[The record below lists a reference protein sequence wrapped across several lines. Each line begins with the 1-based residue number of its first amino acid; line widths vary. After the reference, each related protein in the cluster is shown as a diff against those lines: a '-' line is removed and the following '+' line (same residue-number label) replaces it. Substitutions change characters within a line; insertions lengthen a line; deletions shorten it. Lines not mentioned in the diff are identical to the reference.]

1 MKRRNVKIF
10 LTALSLAMTT
20 GAMAQDF
27 GFGGQQVSQE
37 NMHYSEKFLDINYAD
52 DGQAFH
58 TMDVYLPEGKMP
70 EGGWPVVLHIYG
82 SAWFNN
88 NGKGA
93 ADLGTICAAYLKAG
107 YAVVCPNHRASTE
120 ARWPAQC
127 HDIKA
132 AIRYVRGN
140 AERLHI
146 SPKFVAV
153 SGFSSG
159 GHLASFM
166 GATTGTKD
174 AKIGDLIVD
183 IEGDL
188 GSYKNA
194 LSTVDA
200 VVDWSG
206 PIDLRR
212 MDCAGPREMQ
222 MVPEEVLLGAPLE
235 GHDDLYSTLS
245 PITFLDK
252 KDAPTVIFHG
262 KKDNVVPFCQGHEF
276 YNALLD
282 HGVQVRFYQEE
293 EGGHGFNMY
302 TEENLKHAVE
312 FLDKVRK
319 EKKENDMSRQN
330 PIVQTWFTTDPA
342 PMVSGDRMYV
352 YTGHDEDHADFF
364 WMQEWRCYSTND
376 MVNWTDHGS
385 PAALETFSW
394 ADDRAWAPQCIE
406 RNGKFYL
413 YIPAHCKNSGTMA
426 IGVCVSDS
434 PTGPFVDPI
443 GKPLADGSWDYIDPT
458 VMIDDDGQAWLY
470 WGNPKLYYA
479 KLNEDMISFVD
490 GVHQMDM
497 STLPGYTEGP
507 WIMKRQVPVMK
518 KGKATKKM
526 RGQYYL
532 MYACGGIPER
542 ISYAVGNSPVGP
554 WEYKGDIMPL
564 TDTGSFTNHAG
575 LMDFRGHS
583 YFFYHTGK
591 LPGGGGF
598 GRSVAVE
605 EFKYNEDGT
614 LPTIPMT
621 EEGVK
626 AIATFNPFTRVP
638 AATMAQSKGL
648 KTQTL
653 NGEVYISD
661 IHNTDWM
668 MLRNVDFSS
677 SARPQGGCTFKVS
690 ASSALRGGTIELRAD
705 SRDGDVI
712 ASIDIPATGGW
723 EQFREFSTKEVKLP
737 EGAHDIFFVF
747 KGRKGPELFTMKWWE
762 LK

>member
-1 MKRRNVKIF
+1 MLVLFCTNSV
-10 LTALSLAMTT
+10 SH
-20 GAMAQDF
+20 AQMN
-27 GFGGQQVSQE
+27 FGGVQASKD
-37 NMHYSEKFLDINYAD
+37 NMRYSEKFSDINYAD

-58 TMDVYLPEGKMP
+58 TLDIYLPEKTKDKY
-70 EGGWPVVLHIYG
+70 PVVMHIYG
-82 SAWFNN
+82 SAWFSN
-88 NGKGA
+88 NGKNA
-93 ADLGTICAAYLKAG
+93 ADLGTICAALLKAG
-107 YAVVCPNHRASTE
+107 YAVVTPNHRASTE
-120 ARWPAQC
+120 AKWPAQC

-132 AIRYVRGN
+132 AIRFIRGN
-140 AERLHI
+140 AERFHLD
-146 SPKFVAV
+146 PKFIAV

-166 GATTGTKD
+166 GATTGTKTS
-174 AKIGDLIVD
+174 KVGSIELD
-183 IEGDL
+183 IEGSL
-188 GSYKNA
+188 GSYKNVS
-194 LSTVDA
+194 STVDA

-206 PIDLRR
+206 PIDLRK
-212 MDCAGPREMQ
+212 MDCAGKRDMQ
-222 MVPEEVLLGAPLE
+222 MSPEEVLLGAPME
-235 GHDDLYSTLS
+235 GNDDLYRTLS

-262 KKDNVVPFCQGHEF
+262 KQDNVVPFCQGHEF
-276 YNALLD
+276 YNSLLD
-282 HGVQVRFYQEE
+282 NGVKVRFYQEE
-293 EGGHGFNMY
+293 EGGHGFKMY
-302 TEENLKHAVE
+302 TEQNLKHMVD
-312 FLDKVRK
+312 FLEEVRK
-319 EKKENDMSRQN
+319 YKKDNDVSRQN

-342 PMVSGDRMYV
+342 PMVHGDRMYV
-352 YTGHDEDHADFF
+352 YTGHDEDNADFF
-364 WMQEWRCYSTND
+364 WMQEWRVYSTAD
-376 MVNWTDHGS
+376 MVNWQDHGS
-385 PAALETFSW
+385 PLALESFSW

-413 YIPAHCKNSGTMA
+413 YIPAHCKTSGTMA
-426 IGVCVSDS
+426 IGVAVSDS

-458 VMIDDDGQAWLY
+458 VFIDDDGQAWLY

-507 WIMKRQVPVMK
+507 WIQKRQVMVPKNKNSK
-518 KGKATKKM
+518 KNKKM
-526 RGQYYL
+526 VPGKKYYM

-542 ISYAVGNSPVGP
+542 ISYAMGDSPVGP

-614 LPTIPMT
+614 IPTIPMT

-626 AIATFNPFTRVP
+626 SLQTFCPYQRVQ
-638 AATMAQSKGL
+638 AETMAQSHGL
-648 KTQTL
+648 KTQQWGTANVYL
-653 NGEVYISD
+653 SDTHNG
-661 IHNTDWM
+661 DWL
-668 MLRNVDFSS
+668 MLRNVDFTPAQQDVAVTRVPTLS
-677 SARPQGGCTFKVS
+677 VS
-690 ASSALRGGTIELRAD
+690 AASALRGGTLELRLD
-705 SRDGDVI
+705 SREGELV
-712 ASIDIPATGGW
+712 ASVNIPHTGGW
-723 EQFREFSTKEVKLP
+723 EKFETFTTDIKNLP
-737 EGAHDIFFVF
+737 TGVHNLFLVF
-747 KGRKGPELFTMKWWE
+747 KGRKGPELFSLDWWE
-762 LK
+762 IR

>member
-1 MKRRNVKIF
+1 MKKTLSKLVF
-10 LTALSLAMTT
+10 MALMGVSTPV
-20 GAMAQDF
+20 MAQDF
-27 GFGGQQVSQE
+27 GFGGQQLSAE
-37 NMHYSEKFLDINYAD
+37 NMHYSEKFADINYAD
-52 DGQAFH
+52 DGQAYH
-58 TMDVYLPEGKMP
+58 TLDIYLPAKKQDKY
-70 EGGWPVVLHIYG
+70 PVVMHIYG

-88 NGKGA
+88 NGKGQ
-93 ADLGTICAAYLKAG
+93 ADLGTICAALLKAG

-132 AIRYVRGN
+132 ALRFIRGN
-140 AERLHI
+140 AERFHLDT
-146 SPKFVAV
+146 KFVAV

-159 GHLASFM
+159 GHLAAMM
-166 GATTGTKD
+166 GATTGTKT
-174 AKIGDLIVD
+174 AKVGNIDVDL
-183 IEGDL
+183 EGNL
-188 GSYKNA
+188 GAYTNA
-194 LSTVDA
+194 SSTVDA
-200 VVDWSG
+200 VIDWSG
-206 PIDLRR
+206 PIDMRR
-212 MDCAGPREMQ
+212 MDCAGKRDIETT
-222 MVPEEVLLGAPLE
+222 PEEVLLGAKME
-235 GHDDLYSTLS
+235 GNDDLYRTLS
-245 PITFLDK
+245 PMTYLDK

-262 KKDNVVPFCQGHEF
+262 KKDNVVPFCQGHEY
-276 YNALLD
+276 YNSLLD
-282 HGVQVRFYQEE
+282 NGVQVRFYQEE
-293 EGGHGFNMY
+293 EGGHGFKMY
-302 TEENLKHAVE
+302 TEQNLNNMIE
-312 FLDKVRK
+312 FLAKVRK
-319 EKKENDMSRQN
+319 EKKDNDMSRQN
-330 PIVQTWFTTDPA
+330 PIVQTCYTTDPA
-342 PMVSGDRMYV
+342 PLVSGDRLYV
-352 YTGHDEDHADFF
+352 YTGHDENNADFF

-376 MVNWTDHGS
+376 MVNRTDHGS

-413 YIPAHCKNSGTMA
+413 YVPAHCKTSGTMA

-443 GKPLADGSWDYIDPT
+443 GKPLADGSWDFIDPT
-458 VMIDDDGQAWLY
+458 VLIDDDGQAWLY

-479 KLNEDMISFVD
+479 KLNDDMISFVD

-518 KGKATKKM
+518 KGKVTKKT

-598 GRSVAVE
+598 ARSVAVE
-605 EFKYNEDGT
+605 EFKYNADGT

-626 AIATFNPFTRVP
+626 AIATFNPYAKVE

-648 KTQTL
+648 TTQQFGDG
-653 NGEVYISD
+653 NVYVSD
-661 IHNTDWM
+661 IHNGDWM
-668 MLRNVDFSS
+668 MLRNVDFGNVALNRAMKSF
-677 SARPQGGCTFKVS
+677 TVS
-690 ASSALRGGTIELRAD
+690 AASALRGGTIELRAD
-705 SRDGDVI
+705 SREGDII
-712 ASIDIPATGGW
+712 ASIDITGTNGW
-723 EQFREFSTKEVKLP
+723 ENFKEFTTQNVNLP
-737 EGAHDIFFVF
+737 QGIHDLFLVF
-747 KGRKGPELFTMKWWE
+747 KGRKGPELFTLDWWE

>member
-1 MKRRNVKIF
+1 MKKTLSKLVF
-10 LTALSLAMTT
+10 MALMGVSTPV
-20 GAMAQDF
+20 MAQDF
-27 GFGGQQVSQE
+27 GFGGQQLSAE
-37 NMHYSEKFLDINYAD
+37 NMHYSEKFADINYAD
-52 DGQAFH
+52 DGQAYH
-58 TMDVYLPEGKMP
+58 TLDIYLPEKKQDKY
-70 EGGWPVVLHIYG
+70 PVVMHIYG

-88 NGKGA
+88 NGKGQ
-93 ADLGTICAAYLKAG
+93 ADLGTICAALLKAG

-132 AIRYVRGN
+132 ALRFIRGN
-140 AERLHI
+140 AERFHLDT
-146 SPKFVAV
+146 KFVAV

-159 GHLASFM
+159 GHLAAMM
-166 GATTGTKD
+166 GATTGTKT
-174 AKIGDLIVD
+174 AKVGNIDVDL
-183 IEGDL
+183 EGNL
-188 GSYKNA
+188 GAYTNA
-194 LSTVDA
+194 SSTVDA
-200 VVDWSG
+200 VIDWSG
-206 PIDLRR
+206 PIDMRR
-212 MDCAGPREMQ
+212 MDCAGKRDIETT
-222 MVPEEVLLGAPLE
+222 PEEVLLGAKME
-235 GHDDLYSTLS
+235 GNDDLYRTLS
-245 PITFLDK
+245 PMTYLDK

-262 KKDNVVPFCQGHEF
+262 KKDNVVPFCQGHEY
-276 YNALLD
+276 YNSLLD
-282 HGVQVRFYQEE
+282 NGVQVRFYQEE
-293 EGGHGFNMY
+293 EGGHGFKMY
-302 TEENLKHAVE
+302 TEQNLNNMIE
-312 FLDKVRK
+312 FLAKVRK
-319 EKKENDMSRQN
+319 EKKDNDMSRQN
-330 PIVQTWFTTDPA
+330 PIVQTCYTTDPA
-342 PMVSGDRMYV
+342 PLVSGDRLYV
-352 YTGHDEDHADFF
+352 YTGHDENNADFF

-394 ADDRAWAPQCIE
+394 SDDRAWAPQCIE

-413 YIPAHCKNSGTMA
+413 YVPAHCKTSGTMA

-443 GKPLADGSWDYIDPT
+443 GKPLADGSWDFIDPT
-458 VMIDDDGQAWLY
+458 VLIDDDGQAWLY

-479 KLNEDMISFVD
+479 KLNDDMISFVD

-518 KGKATKKM
+518 KGKVTKKT

-598 GRSVAVE
+598 ARSVAVE
-605 EFKYNEDGT
+605 EFKYNADGT

-626 AIATFNPFTRVP
+626 AIATFNPYAKVE

-648 KTQTL
+648 TTQQFGDG
-653 NGEVYISD
+653 NVYVSD
-661 IHNTDWM
+661 IHNGDWM
-668 MLRNVDFSS
+668 MLRNVDFGNVALNRAMKSF
-677 SARPQGGCTFKVS
+677 TVS
-690 ASSALRGGTIELRAD
+690 AASALRGGTIELRAD
-705 SRDGDVI
+705 SREGDII
-712 ASIDIPATGGW
+712 ASIDITGTNGW
-723 EQFREFSTKEVKLP
+723 ENFKEFTTQNVNLP
-737 EGAHDIFFVF
+737 QGIHDLFLVF
-747 KGRKGPELFTMKWWE
+747 KGRKGPELFTLDWWE

>member
-1 MKRRNVKIF
+1 MKKTLSKLVF
-10 LTALSLAMTT
+10 MALMGVSTPV
-20 GAMAQDF
+20 MAQDF
-27 GFGGQQVSQE
+27 GFGGQQLSAE
-37 NMHYSEKFLDINYAD
+37 NMHYSEKFADINYAD
-52 DGQAFH
+52 DGQAYH
-58 TMDVYLPEGKMP
+58 TLDIYLPEKKQDKY
-70 EGGWPVVLHIYG
+70 PVVMHIYG

-88 NGKGA
+88 NGKGQ
-93 ADLGTICAAYLKAG
+93 ADLGTICAALLKAG

-132 AIRYVRGN
+132 ALRFIRGN
-140 AERLHI
+140 AERFHLDT
-146 SPKFVAV
+146 KFVAV

-159 GHLASFM
+159 GHLAAMM
-166 GATTGTKD
+166 GATTGTKT
-174 AKIGDLIVD
+174 AKVGNIDVDL
-183 IEGDL
+183 EGNL
-188 GSYKNA
+188 GAYTNA
-194 LSTVDA
+194 SSTVDA
-200 VVDWSG
+200 VIDWSG
-206 PIDLRR
+206 PIDMRR
-212 MDCAGPREMQ
+212 MDCAGKRDIETT
-222 MVPEEVLLGAPLE
+222 PEEVLLGAKME
-235 GHDDLYSTLS
+235 GNDDLYRTLS
-245 PITFLDK
+245 PMTYLDK

-262 KKDNVVPFCQGHEF
+262 KKDNVVPFCQGHEY
-276 YNALLD
+276 YNSLLD
-282 HGVQVRFYQEE
+282 NGVQVRFYQEE
-293 EGGHGFNMY
+293 EGGHGFKLYTAQNLNNMI
-302 TEENLKHAVE
+302 E
-312 FLDKVRK
+312 FLAKVRK
-319 EKKENDMSRQN
+319 EKKDNDMSRQN
-330 PIVQTWFTTDPA
+330 PIVQTCYTTDPA
-342 PMVSGDRMYV
+342 PLVSGDRLYV
-352 YTGHDEDHADFF
+352 YTGHDENNADFF

-413 YIPAHCKNSGTMA
+413 YVPAHCKTSGTMA

-443 GKPLADGSWDYIDPT
+443 GKPLADGSWDFIDPT
-458 VMIDDDGQAWLY
+458 VLIDDDGQAWLY

-479 KLNEDMISFVD
+479 KLNDDMISFVD

-518 KGKATKKM
+518 KGKVTKKT

-598 GRSVAVE
+598 ARSVAVE
-605 EFKYNEDGT
+605 EFKYNADGT

-626 AIATFNPFTRVP
+626 AIATFNPYAKVE

-648 KTQTL
+648 TTQQFGDG
-653 NGEVYISD
+653 NVYVSD
-661 IHNTDWM
+661 IHNGDWM
-668 MLRNVDFSS
+668 MLRNVDFGNVALNRAMKSF
-677 SARPQGGCTFKVS
+677 TVS
-690 ASSALRGGTIELRAD
+690 AASALRGGTIELRAD
-705 SRDGDVI
+705 SREGDII
-712 ASIDIPATGGW
+712 ASIDITGTNVLDN
-723 EQFREFSTKEVKLP
+723 FK
-737 EGAHDIFFVF
+737 VF
-747 KGRKGPELFTMKWWE
+747 TT
-762 LK
+762 

>member
-1 MKRRNVKIF
+1 MKKTLSKLVF
-10 LTALSLAMTT
+10 MALMGVSTPV
-20 GAMAQDF
+20 MAQDF
-27 GFGGQQVSQE
+27 GFGGQQLSAE
-37 NMHYSEKFLDINYAD
+37 NMHYSEKFADINYAD
-52 DGQAFH
+52 DGQAYH
-58 TMDVYLPEGKMP
+58 TLDIYLPEKKQDKY
-70 EGGWPVVLHIYG
+70 PVVMHIYG

-88 NGKGA
+88 NGKGQ
-93 ADLGTICAAYLKAG
+93 ADLGTICAALLKAG

-132 AIRYVRGN
+132 ALRFIRGN
-140 AERLHI
+140 AERFHLDT
-146 SPKFVAV
+146 KFVAV

-159 GHLASFM
+159 GHLAAMM
-166 GATTGTKD
+166 GATTGTKT
-174 AKIGDLIVD
+174 AKVGNIDVDL
-183 IEGDL
+183 EGNL
-188 GSYKNA
+188 GAYTNA
-194 LSTVDA
+194 SSTVDA
-200 VVDWSG
+200 VIDWSG
-206 PIDLRR
+206 PIDMRR
-212 MDCAGPREMQ
+212 MDCAGKRDIETT
-222 MVPEEVLLGAPLE
+222 PEEVLLGAKME
-235 GHDDLYSTLS
+235 GNDDLYRTLS
-245 PITFLDK
+245 PMTYLDK

-262 KKDNVVPFCQGHEF
+262 KKDNVVPFCQGHEY
-276 YNALLD
+276 YNSLLD
-282 HGVQVRFYQEE
+282 NGVQVRFYQEE
-293 EGGHGFNMY
+293 EGGHGFKMY
-302 TEENLKHAVE
+302 TEQNLNNMIE
-312 FLDKVRK
+312 FLAKVRK
-319 EKKENDMSRQN
+319 EKKDNDMSRQN
-330 PIVQTWFTTDPA
+330 PIVQTCYTTDPA
-342 PMVSGDRMYV
+342 PLVSGDRLYV
-352 YTGHDEDHADFF
+352 YTGHDENNADFF

-413 YIPAHCKNSGTMA
+413 YVPAHCKTSGTMA

-443 GKPLADGSWDYIDPT
+443 GKPLADGSWDFIDPT
-458 VMIDDDGQAWLY
+458 VLIDDDGQAWLY

-479 KLNEDMISFVD
+479 KLNDDMISFVD

-518 KGKATKKM
+518 KGKVTKKT

-575 LMDFRGHS
+575 LMDFRGQS
-583 YFFYHTGK
+583 YFFDHTGK
-591 LPGGGGF
+591 RPGGGGF
-598 GRSVAVE
+598 ARSVAVE
-605 EFKYNEDGT
+605 EFKYNADGT

-626 AIATFNPFTRVP
+626 AIATFNPYAKVE

-648 KTQTL
+648 TTQQFGDG
-653 NGEVYISD
+653 NVYVSD
-661 IHNTDWM
+661 IHNGDWM
-668 MLRNVDFSS
+668 MLRNVDFGNVALNRAMKSF
-677 SARPQGGCTFKVS
+677 TVS
-690 ASSALRGGTIELRAD
+690 AASALRGGTIELRAD
-705 SRDGDVI
+705 SREGEII
-712 ASIDIPATGGW
+712 ASIDMTGTNGW
-723 EQFREFSTKEVKLP
+723 ENLKEFTTQNVNLP
-737 EGAHDIFFVF
+737 QGIHDLFLVF
-747 KGRKGPELFTMKWWE
+747 KGRKGPELFTLDWWE

>member
-1 MKRRNVKIF
+1 MKKTLSKLVF
-10 LTALSLAMTT
+10 MALMGVSTPV
-20 GAMAQDF
+20 MAQDF
-27 GFGGQQVSQE
+27 GFGGQQLSAE
-37 NMHYSEKFLDINYAD
+37 NMHYSEKFADINYAD
-52 DGQAFH
+52 DGQAYH
-58 TMDVYLPEGKMP
+58 TLDIYLPEKKQDKY
-70 EGGWPVVLHIYG
+70 PVVMHIYG

-88 NGKGA
+88 NGKGQ
-93 ADLGTICAAYLKAG
+93 ADLGTICAALLKAG

-132 AIRYVRGN
+132 ALRFIRGN
-140 AERLHI
+140 AERFHLDT
-146 SPKFVAV
+146 KFVAV

-159 GHLASFM
+159 GHLAAMM
-166 GATTGTKD
+166 GATTGTKT
-174 AKIGDLIVD
+174 AKVGNIDVDL
-183 IEGDL
+183 EGNL
-188 GSYKNA
+188 GAYTNA
-194 LSTVDA
+194 SSTVDA
-200 VVDWSG
+200 VIDWSG
-206 PIDLRR
+206 PIDMRR
-212 MDCAGPREMQ
+212 MDCAGKRDIETT
-222 MVPEEVLLGAPLE
+222 PEEVLLGAKME
-235 GHDDLYSTLS
+235 GNDDLYRTLS
-245 PITFLDK
+245 PMTYLDK

-262 KKDNVVPFCQGHEF
+262 KKDNVVPFCQGHEY
-276 YNALLD
+276 YNSLLD
-282 HGVQVRFYQEE
+282 NGVQVRFYQEE
-293 EGGHGFNMY
+293 EGGHGFKMY
-302 TEENLKHAVE
+302 TEQNLNNMIE
-312 FLDKVRK
+312 FLAKVRK
-319 EKKENDMSRQN
+319 EKKDNDMSRQN
-330 PIVQTWFTTDPA
+330 PIVQTCYTTDPA
-342 PMVSGDRMYV
+342 PLVSGDRLYV
-352 YTGHDEDHADFF
+352 YTGHDENNADFF

-376 MVNWTDHGS
+376 MVNCTDHGS

-413 YIPAHCKNSGTMA
+413 YVPAHCKTSGTMA

-443 GKPLADGSWDYIDPT
+443 GKPLADGSWDFIDPT
-458 VMIDDDGQAWLY
+458 VLIDDDGQAWLY

-479 KLNEDMISFVD
+479 KLNDDMISFVD

-518 KGKATKKM
+518 KGKVTKKT

-598 GRSVAVE
+598 ARSVAVE
-605 EFKYNEDGT
+605 EFKYNADGT

-626 AIATFNPFTRVP
+626 AIATFNPYAKVE

-648 KTQTL
+648 TTQQFGDG
-653 NGEVYISD
+653 NVYVSD
-661 IHNTDWM
+661 IHNGDWM
-668 MLRNVDFSS
+668 MLRNVDFGNVALNRAMKSF
-677 SARPQGGCTFKVS
+677 TVS
-690 ASSALRGGTIELRAD
+690 AASALRGGTIELRAD
-705 SRDGDVI
+705 SREGDII
-712 ASIDIPATGGW
+712 ASIDITGTNGW
-723 EQFREFSTKEVKLP
+723 ENFKEFTTQNVNLP
-737 EGAHDIFFVF
+737 QGIHDLFLVF
-747 KGRKGPELFTMKWWE
+747 KGRKGPELFTLDWWE

>member
-1 MKRRNVKIF
+1 MKKTLSKLVF
-10 LTALSLAMTT
+10 MALMGVSTPV
-20 GAMAQDF
+20 MAQDF
-27 GFGGQQVSQE
+27 GFGGQQLSAE
-37 NMHYSEKFLDINYAD
+37 NMHYSEKFADINYAD
-52 DGQAFH
+52 DGQAYH
-58 TMDVYLPEGKMP
+58 TLDIYLPEKKQDKY
-70 EGGWPVVLHIYG
+70 PVVMHIYG

-88 NGKGA
+88 NGKGQ
-93 ADLGTICAAYLKAG
+93 ADLGTICAALLKAG

-132 AIRYVRGN
+132 ALRFIRGN
-140 AERLHI
+140 AERFHLDT
-146 SPKFVAV
+146 KFVAV

-159 GHLASFM
+159 GHLAAMM
-166 GATTGTKD
+166 GATTGTKT
-174 AKIGDLIVD
+174 AKVGNIDVDL
-183 IEGDL
+183 EGNL
-188 GSYKNA
+188 GAYTNA
-194 LSTVDA
+194 SSTVDA
-200 VVDWSG
+200 VIDWSG
-206 PIDLRR
+206 PIDMRR
-212 MDCAGPREMQ
+212 MDCAGKRDIETT
-222 MVPEEVLLGAPLE
+222 PEEVLLGAKME
-235 GHDDLYSTLS
+235 GNDDLYRTLS
-245 PITFLDK
+245 PMTYLDK

-262 KKDNVVPFCQGHEF
+262 KKDNVVPFCQGHEY
-276 YNALLD
+276 YNSLLD
-282 HGVQVRFYQEE
+282 NGVQVRFYQEE
-293 EGGHGFNMY
+293 EGGHGFKMY
-302 TEENLKHAVE
+302 TEQNLNNMTE
-312 FLDKVRK
+312 FLAKVRK
-319 EKKENDMSRQN
+319 EKKDNDMSRQN
-330 PIVQTWFTTDPA
+330 PIVQTCYTTDPA
-342 PMVSGDRMYV
+342 PLVSGDRLYV
-352 YTGHDEDHADFF
+352 YTGHDENNADFF

-413 YIPAHCKNSGTMA
+413 YVPAHCKTSGTMA

-443 GKPLADGSWDYIDPT
+443 GKPLADGSWDFIDPT
-458 VMIDDDGQAWLY
+458 VLIDDDGQAWLY

-479 KLNEDMISFVD
+479 KLNDDMISFVD

-518 KGKATKKM
+518 KGKVTKKT

-598 GRSVAVE
+598 ARSVAVE
-605 EFKYNEDGT
+605 EFKYNADGT

-626 AIATFNPFTRVP
+626 AIATFNPYAKVE

-648 KTQTL
+648 TTQQFGDG
-653 NGEVYISD
+653 NVYVSD
-661 IHNTDWM
+661 IHNGDWM
-668 MLRNVDFSS
+668 MLRNVDFGNVALNRAMKSF
-677 SARPQGGCTFKVS
+677 TVS
-690 ASSALRGGTIELRAD
+690 AASALRGGTIELRAD
-705 SRDGDVI
+705 SREGDII
-712 ASIDIPATGGW
+712 ASIDITGTNGW
-723 EQFREFSTKEVKLP
+723 ENFKEFTTQNVNLP
-737 EGAHDIFFVF
+737 QGIHDLFLVF
-747 KGRKGPELFTMKWWE
+747 KGRKGPELFTLDWWE